1 MEQCHTLN
9 TAKTAGLVSRL
20 DRVTADVN
28 RALESFELGD
38 AQQRLHE
45 FIWNDYCDWYI
56 EMAKIRVRNGSE
68 PSPLPTLAHVL
79 ERILR
84 LLHPVHAL
92 HHRGDLANPDGVTP
106 SPSGRGLG

>member
-1 MEQCHTLN
+1 M
-9 TAKTAGLVSRL
+9 
-20 DRVTADVN
+20 TADVN

-56 EMAKIRVRNGSE
+56 EMAKIRVRNGSGS
-68 PSPLPTLAHVL
+68 SPLPTLAHVL

-84 LLHPVHAL
+84 LLHPFMPFITEEIWQTL
-92 HHRGDLANPDGVTP
+92 KSELPEETLTR
-106 SPSGRGLG
+106 SW